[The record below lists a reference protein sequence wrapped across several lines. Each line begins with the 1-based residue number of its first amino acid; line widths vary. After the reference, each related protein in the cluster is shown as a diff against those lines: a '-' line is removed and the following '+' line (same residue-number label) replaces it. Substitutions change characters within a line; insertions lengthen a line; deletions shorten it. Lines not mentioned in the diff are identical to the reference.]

1 MSWSRRISRRT
12 FLATTSAV
20 LVGGPLLL
28 ACGNPPPPPQA
39 AQQAASNNQSSA
51 GTSSGSA
58 QPTAASA
65 QAAPASQAAPAAPG
79 SVRLSYWTVLGNV
92 DGIVMND
99 MVKKF
104 EKEHTGISVDSLQG
118 VPDYIQK
125 VEAAAISDTLP
136 DVLLVRS
143 SYVASFAEKNIIGP
157 YEQADLDQVGIKE
170 ENYHKASWAFT
181 HYKGKQFTIPLDIHL
196 ISTYYNKKAYADAG
210 LDPEK
215 PAQTLDEWTTYAAK
229 MKKGPSDLG
238 YTTFGLG
245 NDEVITW
252 YWWGIHSQFGGTMF
266 DDSGTKATFN
276 TPEGQQAVAWMADI
290 NKKAGTLQTSNI
302 SDLARTGKV
311 ASWPDGPW
319 TLTLYYDKAKSP
331 IMDSLGTATLPQ
343 HDPSKPK
350 TWAQSH
356 QFSLPIHKKG
366 DADKHQAKLTFIK
379 WVSDHSTDWAH
390 AGQVPANNQARD
402 EAFKSDDI
410 VIQHLKT
417 WFAEFDWAT
426 FMPHNPHLVEVLP
439 RIGSAVNE
447 VIIKGSPPDQAL
459 AKAEAAVNKILSGS

>member
-1 MSWSRRISRRT
+1 MSQGVRLSRRHVIRVAA
-12 FLATTSAV
+12 LA
-20 LVGGPLLL
+20 LVAGPLLQ

-39 AQQAASNNQSSA
+39 QQAAQQSA
-51 GTSSGSA
+51 PTSQPTPANAA
-58 QPTAASA
+58 QPAATAQS
-65 QAAPASQAAPAAPG
+65 APAAAG

-104 EKEHTGISVDSLQG
+104 EAGHAGIAVDSLQG
-118 VPDYIQK
+118 VPNYIQK

-143 SYVASFAEKNIIGP
+143 SYVASFADKNIIGA
-157 YEQADLDQVGIKE
+157 YDQADLDQVGIKQD
-170 ENYHKASWAFT
+170 NYHQASWAFT
-181 HYKGKQFTIPLDIHL
+181 HYKGKQYTIPLDIHL
-196 ISTYYNKKAYADAG
+196 ISTYYNKKAYSDAG

-215 PAQTLDEWTTYAAK
+215 PPKTLDDWTTAVAK
-229 MKKGPSDLG
+229 MKKGPTDLG

-245 NDEVITW
+245 SDEAITW

-266 DDSGTKATFN
+266 DDAGTKATFN
-276 TPEGQQAVAWMADI
+276 TPQGQAAVAWMADI
-290 NKKAGTLQTSNI
+290 NSKAGTLQTSNI

-311 ASWPDGPW
+311 AHWPDGPW

-331 IMDSLGTATLPQ
+331 MMNDLATVTLPQ
-343 HDPSKPK
+343 QDPSKPK

-402 EAFKSDDI
+402 EAFKANDI

-417 WFAEFDWAT
+417 WFSEFDWAT
-426 FMPHNPHLVEVLP
+426 FMPHNPHLVEVMP

-447 VIIKGSPPDQAL
+447 SIIKGTPPAQTL
-459 AKAEAAVNKILSGS
+459 TKAEADVNKILSGS

>member
-1 MSWSRRISRRT
+1 VSKNRLPSRRSLLKLGAIAI
-12 FLATTSAV
+12 LAT
-20 LVGGPLLL
+20 PLLQ
-28 ACGNPPPPPQA
+28 ACGNPPPPPA
-39 AQQAASNNQSSA
+39 AQKAATTGQNSA
-51 GTSSGSA
+51 GAAPTTAKPTTTS
-58 QPTAASA
+58 Q
-65 QAAPASQAAPAAPG
+65 QAAPAAQAASSAPG

-104 EKEHTGISVDSLQG
+104 VNEHAGINVDSLQG

-143 SYVASFAEKNIIGP
+143 SYVASFAEKNIIGA

-181 HYKGKQFTIPLDIHL
+181 HYKGKQYTIPLDIHL
-196 ISTYYNKKAYADAG
+196 ISTYYNKKAYSDAG

-215 PAQTLDEWTTYAAK
+215 PAKTLDEWTTYGAK
-229 MKKGPSDLG
+229 MKKSATDLG

-266 DDSGTKATFN
+266 DDAGAKATFN
-276 TPEGQQAVAWMADI
+276 SPEGQQAVAWMADI

-379 WVSDHSTDWAH
+379 WVSDHSTDWSH

-426 FMPHNPHLVEVLP
+426 FMPHNPHLVEVMP

-447 VIIKGSPPDQAL
+447 VIIKGTPPAQAL
-459 AKAEAAVNKILSGS
+459 AKAEEAVNKILSGG